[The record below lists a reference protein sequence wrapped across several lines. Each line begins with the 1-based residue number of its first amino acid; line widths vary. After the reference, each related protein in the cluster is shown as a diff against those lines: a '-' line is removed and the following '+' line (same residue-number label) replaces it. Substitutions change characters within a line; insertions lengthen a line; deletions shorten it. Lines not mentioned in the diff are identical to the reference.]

1 MNRRR
6 ALLALGLVTLIGSGA
21 CAKSESA
28 PATAAAS
35 GPEDRAKA
43 ASGPAPG
50 AAAPEAPQAAAS
62 ASPAATTQPREVAPP
77 AAAPARATDKTSS
90 HGGVSAGEAQVS
102 VGLSPE
108 VIHNTVKANF
118 DKVQACYDAGLRGNP
133 ALQGRVTVKL
143 VIGTNGSPKSAIASP
158 GDFPDK
164 SVVDCIGRAFQSL
177 KFPPPSRGDVTVSYP
192 VMLSPST

>member
-1 MNRRR
+1 M
-6 ALLALGLVTLIGSGA
+6 T
-21 CAKSESA
+21 
-28 PATAAAS
+28 P
-35 GPEDRAKA
+35 
-43 ASGPAPG
+43 
-50 AAAPEAPQAAAS
+50 PQAAATTTAPPLGAAS
-62 ASPAATTQPREVAPP
+62 ATP
-77 AAAPARATDKTSS
+77 AAAPARAATAPNGS
-90 HGGVSAGEAQVS
+90 HGTVSAGEAQVG

-143 VIGTNGSPKSAIASP
+143 VIGSNGAPKSAIATP

-164 SVVDCIGRAFQSL
+164 SVVDCIGRAFNSL

-192 VMLSPST
+192 VMLSPSS

>member
-1 MNRRR
+1 MIRRG
-6 ALLALGLVTLIGSGA
+6 ALLALGLVTSITLVA

-35 GPEDRAKA
+35 GPEDRGKA

-50 AAAPEAPQAAAS
+50 APAPQAPQAAAS
-62 ASPAATTQPREVAPP
+62 AMPTATTQPGEIVAP
-77 AAAPARATDKTSS
+77 AAAPARATDQKGF
-90 HGGVSAGEAQVS
+90 HGSVSAGEAQVG

-118 DKVQACYDAGLRGNP
+118 DKVQACYETGLRANP
-133 ALQGRVTVKL
+133 ALQGRVTIKL
-143 VIGTNGSPKSAIASP
+143 VIGTNGSPKSAIATP

-164 SVVDCIGRAFQSL
+164 TVVECIGRAFQSL